1 MWHLGKRARIFL
13 AIGATDLRKSIDG
26 LAILVEQQ
34 MDGKL
39 FSGDLFAFCNQ
50 RRTTIKILY
59 YDRNGFCLWQK
70 RLEKHRFKW
79 PARDQDVLEI
89 RRHELSW
96 FLDGL
101 DISQAHERLKYEV
114 VS

>member
-26 LAILVEQQ
+26 LAILVDQQ
-34 MDGKL
+34 MDGNL

-59 YDRNGFCLWQK
+59 YDRNVFCLWQK
-70 RLEKHRFKW
+70 RLES
-79 PARDQDVLEI
+79 
-89 RRHELSW
+89 RRLLSRNQNSES
-96 FLDGL
+96 G
-101 DISQAHERLKYEV
+101 A
-114 VS
+114 